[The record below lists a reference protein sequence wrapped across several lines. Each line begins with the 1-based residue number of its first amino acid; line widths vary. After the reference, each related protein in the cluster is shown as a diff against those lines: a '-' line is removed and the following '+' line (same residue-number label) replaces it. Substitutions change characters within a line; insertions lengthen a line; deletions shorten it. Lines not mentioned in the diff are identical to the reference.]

1 MTFAEEKE
9 QQQSTRNC
17 NSTSQLRGA
26 SGFSLRFDLFFRRS
40 PLYVRSAV
48 HMQTVETKIMAEKEA
63 TRKIA
68 FFIDCTKNVKNHL
81 ICTSISC
88 RFAIYVGIEK
98 RPLRAGLA
106 FKFS

>member
-48 HMQTVETKIMAEKEA
+48 HMQTVETKIMAEKRGNKKNCIFYRLYKECKKQFNLYEHLLSVCDLCRNRKA
-63 TRKIA
+63 T
-68 FFIDCTKNVKNHL
+68 T
-81 ICTSISC
+81 
-88 RFAIYVGIEK
+88 
-98 RPLRAGLA
+98 
-106 FKFS
+106 